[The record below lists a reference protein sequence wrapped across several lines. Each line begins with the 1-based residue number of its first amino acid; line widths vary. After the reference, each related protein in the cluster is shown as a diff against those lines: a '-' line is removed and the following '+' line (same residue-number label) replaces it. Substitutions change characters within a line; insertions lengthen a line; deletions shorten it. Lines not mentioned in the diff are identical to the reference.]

1 MELRAMFIRPPAK
14 SHFFGFD
21 ALDERRS
28 VIVSLTQPGKNLT
41 AAEVRQLSRA
51 LFEDE
56 TVSRDEACALFELD
70 RAQDACCP
78 EWTEF
83 FVGCLTDHIVW
94 QTSPTGIA
102 NAEQTDWLLREMEDA
117 PSLAAFALLAN
128 VLAEADRS
136 PNALIDA
143 VRARLKTPA
152 VRAALALADKSPL
165 RAKG

>member
-1 MELRAMFIRPPAK
+1 MEYRAMFTRPLAK
-14 SHFFGFD
+14 SQFFGFD

-28 VIVSLTQPGKNLT
+28 VIASLTQAGKNLT

-56 TVSRDEACALFELD
+56 DVSRDEACALFELD

-83 FVGCLTDHIVW
+83 FVGCLTDHLVW
-94 QTSPTGIA
+94 QTRPTGVA
-102 NAEQTDWLLREMEDA
+102 DAEQTDWLLREAEDA

-128 VLAEADRS
+128 VLAEADRA
-136 PNALIDA
+136 PYALIDA
-143 VRARLKTPA
+143 VLARLETPA
-152 VRAALALADKSPL
+152 VRAALALADESPL
-165 RAKG
+165 RARK

>member
-1 MELRAMFIRPPAK
+1 MMELRPMSHRPPAK
-14 SHFFGFD
+14 PSFFGFD

-28 VIVSLTQPGKNLT
+28 VIVSLTQAGKNLT

-56 TVSRDEACALFELD
+56 DVSRHEACALFDLD

-83 FVGCLTDHIVW
+83 FVGCLTDHVVW
-94 QTSPTGIA
+94 QTGPTGVI
-102 NAEQTDWLLREMEDA
+102 NGEQTDWLLRESEDA

-128 VLAEADRS
+128 VLAEADRA
-136 PNALIDA
+136 PLALIDA
-143 VRARLKTPA
+143 VLARLESPA
-152 VRAALALADKSPL
+152 VQAALEQVA
-165 RAKG
+165 AKI